1 MQKIRKAYLEKSKQ
15 WHPDM
20 HASSPAHCEDRIRS
34 AEQFRLVKRAF
45 DALRN
50 KRDDMYM
57 YARPPPFACPPCRR
71 PQPDSRR

>member
-57 YARPPPFACPPCRR
+57 YAPPPPLACPPCRR